1 MKQYLK
7 LIRVEQYIKN
17 AFVFAPL
24 FFDSQFLNLDNLINV
39 ILAFLCFCTI
49 SSSVYIFNDYFDI
62 NEDKNHPQKRYRPLA
77 SGSISIKNGL
87 VLMLILMI
95 SSITVSYL
103 ISVELFLVIISY
115 LALNFLYSKWL
126 KHIAILDV
134 NIIAVGFILRIVA
147 GSVVSDVVP
156 SIWILLITYLLAL
169 FLGISK
175 RRTDVILAENGND
188 VRKNIEGYNLIFID
202 VILGILAS
210 IIIVSYI
217 FYCISPEV
225 QLHYHSKLL
234 YVSIIFVVNGI
245 FRYLKL
251 VFVDQSTYSPTK
263 IVLNDRFIQ
272 FTILGWLLLMS
283 YLLYFRN

>member
-1 MKQYLK
+1 MKDYLK

-24 FFDSQFLNLDNLINV
+24 FFDSQFLNIDNLINV

-49 SSSVYIFNDYFDI
+49 SSSVYIFNDYFDS
-62 NEDKNHPQKRYRPLA
+62 NEDKNHPQKRFRPLA
-77 SGSISIKNGL
+77 SGSVSIKNGL
-87 VLMLILMI
+87 MLMVVLMI
-95 SSITVSYL
+95 SSLTISYF
-103 ISVELFLVIISY
+103 IYVELFLVILSY
-115 LALNFLYSKWL
+115 LVLNFFYSKWL

-175 RRTDVILAENGND
+175 RRTDVVLAENGND

-225 QLHYHSKLL
+225 QLHYQSKLL

-263 IVLNDRFIQ
+263 IVLKDRFIQ

-283 YLLYFRN
+283 YLLYFRS

>member
-1 MKQYLK
+1 M
-7 LIRVEQYIKN
+7 RVEQYIKN
-17 AFVFAPL
+17 VFVFAPL
-24 FFDSQFLNLDNLINV
+24 FFDSQFQNIDNLVKV
-39 ILAFLCFCTI
+39 IFTFFCFCI
-49 SSSVYIFNDYFDI
+49 ASSSIYILNDYFDI
-62 NEDKNHPQKRYRPLA
+62 NEDRNHPQKSYRPIA

-87 VLMLILMI
+87 CLMLFLMALTMFASWMI
-95 SSITVSYL
+95 SH
-103 ISVELFLVIISY
+103 ELFMVIHSY
-115 LALNFLYSKWL
+115 IILNFLYSKWL

-134 NIIAVGFILRIVA
+134 NIIAIGFILRIIA

-175 RRTDVILAENGND
+175 RRTDVLLAENGKD
-188 VRKNIEGYNLIFID
+188 VRKNIEGYNLVFID
-202 VILGILAS
+202 TILGILSS
-210 IIIVSYI
+210 IIIVCYI
-217 FYCISPEV
+217 FYCISPEI
-225 QLHYHSKLL
+225 QLHYHSNLL
-234 YVSIIFVVNGI
+234 YLSIIFVVNGI

-272 FTILGWLLLMS
+272 ITILGWLLLMS

>member
-1 MKQYLK
+1 MKNYLK
-7 LIRVEQYIKN
+7 LMRVEQYIKN
-17 AFVFAPL
+17 VFVFAPL
-24 FFDSQFLNLDNLINV
+24 FFDSQFQNIDNLVKV
-39 ILAFLCFCTI
+39 IFTFFCFCI
-49 SSSVYIFNDYFDI
+49 ASSSIYILNDYFDI
-62 NEDKNHPQKRYRPLA
+62 NEDRNHPQKSYRPIA

-87 VLMLILMI
+87 CLMLFLMALTMFASWMI
-95 SSITVSYL
+95 SH
-103 ISVELFLVIISY
+103 ELFMVIHSY
-115 LALNFLYSKWL
+115 IILNFLYSKWL

-134 NIIAVGFILRIVA
+134 NIIAIGFILRIIA

-175 RRTDVILAENGND
+175 RRTDVLLAENGKD
-188 VRKNIEGYNLIFID
+188 VRKNIEGYNLVFID
-202 VILGILAS
+202 TILGILSS
-210 IIIVSYI
+210 IIIVCYI
-217 FYCISPEV
+217 FYCISPEI
-225 QLHYHSKLL
+225 QLHYHSNLL
-234 YVSIIFVVNGI
+234 YLSIIFVVNGI

-272 FTILGWLLLMS
+272 ITILGWLLLMS

>member
-1 MKQYLK
+1 MKSYLK

-17 AFVFAPL
+17 LFVFAPL
-24 FFDSQFLNLDNLINV
+24 FFDSQFQNLDNLITV
-39 ILAFLCFCTI
+39 TFAFICFCMA
-49 SSSVYIFNDYFDI
+49 SSCIYILNDYFDI
-62 NEDKNHPQKRYRPLA
+62 EEDKNHPQKKHRPLA
-77 SGSISIKNGL
+77 AGSISVRNGL
-87 VLMLILMI
+87 LLMSILMI
-95 SSITVSYL
+95 ITITFSYL
-103 ISVELFLVIISY
+103 ISNNLFLVILSY
-115 LALNFLYSKWL
+115 LILNFLYSKWL

-147 GSVVSDVVP
+147 GSVVSAITP

-175 RRTDVILAENGND
+175 RRTDVILAQNGND
-188 VRKNIEGYNLIFID
+188 VRKNIEGYNLIFVD
-202 VILGILAS
+202 TILGILAS
-210 IIIVSYI
+210 IIIVCYI
-217 FYCISPEV
+217 FYCISHEV
-225 QLHYHSKLL
+225 QLHYHSNLL

-263 IVLNDRFIQ
+263 IVLKDRFIQ
-272 FTILGWLLLMS
+272 ITILGWLLLMS

>member
-1 MKQYLK
+1 MRNYLK

-17 AFVFAPL
+17 IFLFAPL
-24 FFDSQFLNLDNLINV
+24 FFDGQFKEFDNLLKV
-39 ILAFLCFCTI
+39 FFAFICFCMA
-49 SSSVYIFNDYFDI
+49 SSSIYILNDYYDI
-62 NEDKNHPQKRYRPLA
+62 NEDKNHPQKCKRPLA
-77 SGSISIKNGL
+77 CGSIGIKNAL
-87 VLMLILMI
+87 VLMLFLMI
-95 SSITVSYL
+95 ASLISSLLISEKLLLVIVSYL
-103 ISVELFLVIISY
+103 L
-115 LALNFLYSKWL
+115 LNFFYSKWL

-134 NIIAVGFILRIVA
+134 NIIAIGFLLRIIA
-147 GSVVSDVVP
+147 GSVVCNVIP

-175 RRTDVILAENGND
+175 RRTDVIHAENGKD

-202 VILGILAS
+202 SALGILAS
-210 IIIVSYI
+210 IIIVCYI
-217 FYCISPEV
+217 FYCISPEI
-225 QLHYHSKLL
+225 QLHYHSNLL

-263 IVLNDRFIQ
+263 IVLKDRFIQ
-272 FTILGWLLLMS
+272 ITILGWIFLLS

>member
-77 SGSISIKNGL
+77 SGSISIQNGL

-95 SSITVSYL
+95 SSITISYL

-147 GSVVSDVVP
+147 GSLVSDVVP

-202 VILGILAS
+202 IILGILAS

>member
-1 MKQYLK
+1 MRNYLK

-62 NEDKNHPQKRYRPLA
+62 NEDKNHPQKRFRPLA

-87 VLMLILMI
+87 VLMLILMS

>member
-1 MKQYLK
+1 MRNYLK

-77 SGSISIKNGL
+77 SGSISIQNGL

-251 VFVDQSTYSPTK
+251 VFVDQSTYSPTQ

>member
-1 MKQYLK
+1 MKKYLK

-17 AFVFAPL
+17 VFVFAPL
-24 FFDSQFLNLDNLINV
+24 FFDSQFLILHNLINV
-39 ILAFLCFCTI
+39 FWAFICFCMA

-62 NEDKNHPQKRYRPLA
+62 NEDKNHPQKRFRPLA

-87 VLMLILMI
+87 MLMLVLMI
-95 SSITVSYL
+95 SSLIISYL
-103 ISVELFLVIISY
+103 ISVELFLVILFY
-115 LALNFLYSKWL
+115 LVLNFFYSKWL

-147 GSVVSDVVP
+147 GSVVSNVVP

-210 IIIVSYI
+210 IIIVCYI

-225 QLHYHSKLL
+225 QRHYHSNLL

-263 IVLNDRFIQ
+263 IVLKDRFIQ

>member
-24 FFDSQFLNLDNLINV
+24 FFDSQFLNIDNLINV
-39 ILAFLCFCTI
+39 TLAFLCFCSI

-62 NEDKNHPQKRYRPLA
+62 NEDKNHPQKRFRPLA
-77 SGSISIKNGL
+77 SGSISINNGL

-95 SSITVSYL
+95 SSIIVSYL

-175 RRTDVILAENGND
+175 RRTDVVLAENGNA
-188 VRKNIEGYNLIFID
+188 VRKNIEGYNLVFIN

-225 QLHYHSKLL
+225 QLHYHSNLL

-263 IVLNDRFIQ
+263 IVLNDLFIQ

>member
-1 MKQYLK
+1 MKNYLK

-225 QLHYHSKLL
+225 QLHYHSDLL

>member
-1 MKQYLK
+1 MRNYLK

-77 SGSISIKNGL
+77 SGSISIQNGL

-95 SSITVSYL
+95 SSITISYL

-283 YLLYFRN
+283 YLLYFRS

>member
-1 MKQYLK
+1 MKNYLK

-77 SGSISIKNGL
+77 SGSISIQNGL

-95 SSITVSYL
+95 SSLTVSYL

-126 KHIAILDV
+126 KHVAILDV

>member
-1 MKQYLK
+1 MRNYLK

-77 SGSISIKNGL
+77 SGSISIQNGL

-272 FTILGWLLLMS
+272 ITILGWLLLMS
-283 YLLYFRN
+283 YLLYFRS

>member
-1 MKQYLK
+1 MKNYLK

-95 SSITVSYL
+95 SSLTVSYL
-103 ISVELFLVIISY
+103 ISIELFLVIISY

-225 QLHYHSKLL
+225 QLHYHSNLL

>member
-1 MKQYLK
+1 MKKYLK

-24 FFDSQFLNLDNLINV
+24 FFDSQFLNLDSLANV
-39 ILAFLCFCTI
+39 ALAFLCFCLI

-62 NEDKNHPQKRYRPLA
+62 NEDKNHPQKRFRPIA
-77 SGSISIKNGL
+77 SGSISTQNGL
-87 VLMLILMI
+87 ILMLILMI
-95 SSITVSYL
+95 TSIIVSSLISAELFIVIVSYL
-103 ISVELFLVIISY
+103 V
-115 LALNFLYSKWL
+115 LNFFYSKWL

-134 NIIAVGFILRIVA
+134 NIIAIGFILRIVA
-147 GSVVSDVVP
+147 GAVVSDVVP

-175 RRTDVILAENGND
+175 RRTDVVLAENGND

-225 QLHYHSKLL
+225 QLHYQSKLL

-272 FTILGWLLLMS
+272 FTIIGWLLLMS

>member
-1 MKQYLK
+1 MKNYLK

-77 SGSISIKNGL
+77 SGSISIQNGL

-95 SSITVSYL
+95 SSLTVSYL

-147 GSVVSDVVP
+147 GSAVSDVVP

-202 VILGILAS
+202 AILGILAS

-251 VFVDQSTYSPTK
+251 VFVDKSTYSPTK

-283 YLLYFRN
+283 YLLYFRS

>member
-1 MKQYLK
+1 MKNYLK

-62 NEDKNHPQKRYRPLA
+62 NEDKNHPQKRFRPLA
-77 SGSISIKNGL
+77 SGSISIQNGL

-95 SSITVSYL
+95 SSLTVSYL

-147 GSVVSDVVP
+147 GSVVSDIVP

-202 VILGILAS
+202 IILGILAS

-225 QLHYHSKLL
+225 QLHYHSNLL

>member
-1 MKQYLK
+1 MKNYLK

-77 SGSISIKNGL
+77 SGSISIQNGL

-103 ISVELFLVIISY
+103 ISIELFLVIISY

-225 QLHYHSKLL
+225 QLHYHSNLL

-263 IVLNDRFIQ
+263 IVLHDRFIQ

>member
-1 MKQYLK
+1 MRNYLK

-77 SGSISIKNGL
+77 SGSISIQNGL

-95 SSITVSYL
+95 SSVTISYL

-225 QLHYHSKLL
+225 QLHYHSNLL

>member
-1 MKQYLK
+1 MRNYLK

-77 SGSISIKNGL
+77 SGSISIQNGL

-103 ISVELFLVIISY
+103 ISVELFLVIVSY

-225 QLHYHSKLL
+225 QLHYHSDLL

>member
-24 FFDSQFLNLDNLINV
+24 FFDSQFLNIDKLINV
-39 ILAFLCFCTI
+39 TLAFLCFCSI

-62 NEDKNHPQKRYRPLA
+62 NEDKNHPQKRFRPLA
-77 SGSISIKNGL
+77 SGSISINNGL

-95 SSITVSYL
+95 SSIIVSYL

-175 RRTDVILAENGND
+175 RRTDVVLAENGNA
-188 VRKNIEGYNLIFID
+188 VRKNIEGYNLVFID

-225 QLHYHSKLL
+225 QLHYHSNLL

-263 IVLNDRFIQ
+263 IVLNDLFIQ

>member
-1 MKQYLK
+1 MRNYLK

-77 SGSISIKNGL
+77 SGSISIQNGL

-126 KHIAILDV
+126 KHIAILDL

-175 RRTDVILAENGND
+175 RRTDVILAEDGNS
-188 VRKNIEGYNLIFID
+188 VRKNIKGYNLIFID

-210 IIIVSYI
+210 IIIVCYI
-217 FYCISPEV
+217 FYCISPDV